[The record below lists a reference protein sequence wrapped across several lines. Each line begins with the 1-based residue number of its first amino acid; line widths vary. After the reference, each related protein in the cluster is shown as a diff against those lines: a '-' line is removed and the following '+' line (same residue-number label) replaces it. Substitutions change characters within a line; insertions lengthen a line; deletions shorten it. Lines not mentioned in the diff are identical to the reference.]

1 MRTPS
6 LIDLLLMLATL
17 VLVPLG
23 LRLVDPGHRLPRNL
37 LRTALVIQPFA
48 AIAVVASFV
57 PPAGW
62 TAGLLSAPWLLIG
75 GIAALAGLRQ
85 LVSRPRA
92 LPGLVV
98 IVALAY
104 LAVGA
109 GWLTLSRFGIQPLG
123 LAPIIVELTAVHFHY
138 AGFAA
143 SLIAALTLEVLRTVS
158 PTWRRLA
165 LVSAILII
173 AGSPLVAAGFTVS
186 SRLIQAAGAVVIASG
201 VLGMAAVQYAI
212 VARRLRPGMAALLL
226 RLSAAS
232 VVLPMAL
239 AIEYSVGR
247 LLGLP
252 TLDTQSM
259 ALIHGDLN
267 AVGFVGFG
275 LLGWW
280 RIRRTEAIAGS
291 IGPARHT

>member
-6 LIDLLLMLATL
+6 LIDVLLVLAPL
-17 VLVPLG
+17 LLVPLG
-23 LRLVDPGHRLPRNL
+23 LRLVGPSDGVPRLL

-48 AIAVVASFV
+48 ALAVVASFLEPV
-57 PPAGW
+57 GW
-62 TAGLLSAPWLLIG
+62 TAGLLTAPWLLLG
-75 GIAALAGLRQ
+75 GVATLAGLVR
-85 LVSRPRA
+85 LVGGRPFT
-92 LPGLVV
+92 LPRL
-98 IVALAY
+98 IVAAALAY

-109 GWLTLSRFGIQPLG
+109 GWLALSRAGIQPLG
-123 LAPIIVELTAVHFHY
+123 LAPVIVELTAVHFHY

-143 SLIAALTLEVLRTVS
+143 CLMAALTIETLGNVA
-158 PTWRRLA
+158 PHWRRLA
-165 LVSAILII
+165 LVASLLIV
-173 AGSPLVAAGFTVS
+173 AGSPLVAAGFTLS

-201 VLGMAAVQYAI
+201 VLGLAAVQYGV
-212 VARRLRPGMAALLL
+212 VARRLRPGKAALLL

-239 AIEYSVGR
+239 AVEYSVGR

-252 TLDTQSM
+252 TLDTQTM

-267 AVGFVGFG
+267 AVGFVGLR

-280 RIRRTEAIAGS
+280 LN
-291 IGPARHT
+291 PARRS